1 VEGQAKRD
9 FNLHSGGQPQMW
21 SVQLTNEQRQ
31 NLAEMIS
38 NPDLDPKLWE
48 DAGIELLGEELS

>member
-48 DAGIELLGEELS
+48 DFRD

>member
-1 VEGQAKRD
+1 
-9 FNLHSGGQPQMW
+9 MW